1 MEKIPADYGYLQKSE
16 TTGEKTLLINFPES
30 TSRTAQKTVTIPN
43 LKSVL
48 SVSVNTGNVT
58 YSVNGNNVT
67 INVLNGTY
75 TRYTTSG
82 SPAGSKNMTGQNSGS
97 SSYIRSDSYPWD
109 SDYNAVVNGWGNRS
123 SMAYNDGT
131 YSGTL
136 NLSVSGYW
144 LNSGCTT
151 ANCGRAVSWSYSGT
165 VYKPDTTSTT
175 YYYAYTVTII
185 YIDNSR
191 PLLSVNSSDNQT
203 LSEGSKFTL
212 EGTATDPD
220 TGNVLTIKYKINN
233 SPARALTSGVSDGSS
248 PLSFSKTLKYSNKRL
263 WDGSTDVTGADLA
276 ENTDHVLTVWAEDDQ
291 GGKSAEVTRKFR
303 VIWNRPPVIS
313 GTNTDLGTIKEPPK
327 QMYTVT
333 EPENDTFTI
342 TEKINGSVI
351 RSFQGVAG
359 REETASIPHD
369 RWIRLDL
376 DTPHTLTVEAKDAK
390 GLTASRTYTFTR
402 TETHI
407 EFMLDMG
414 SPDVQ
419 SHFILD
425 GMPQRVLVTLERYI
439 PEGASIES
447 VKVCNNALDA
457 SPTWED
463 ATNAVK
469 SNRGYLFTNKTKT
482 AANWAINI
490 WVLIAKGAATER
502 VKLNGYGG
510 AFD

>member
-1 MEKIPADYGYLQKSE
+1 MARKIN
-16 TTGEKTLLINFPES
+16 TFPES
-30 TSRTAQKTVTIPN
+30 TARSQTQTLTIPN
-43 LKSVL
+43 IKAINSVT
-48 SVSVNTGNVT
+48 VNTGTV
-58 YSVNGNNVT
+58 SFS
-67 INVLNGTY
+67 LNGSTI
-75 TRYTTSG
+75 TFALSNGTVSRTVQTGG
-82 SPAGSKNMTGQNSGS
+82 SFTPEDTKYI
-97 SSYIRSDSYPWD
+97 SSYAAGTAPTFEDAINLPRTVSY
-109 SDYNAVVNGWGNRS
+109 S
-123 SMAYNDGT
+123 SGGY
-131 YSGTL
+131 YGTL
-136 NLSVSGYW
+136 SLNFIEGVGY
-144 LNSGCTT
+144 
-151 ANCGRAVSWSYSGT
+151 R
-165 VYKPDTTSTT
+165 
-175 YYYAYTVTII
+175 YYYAGYVTRPASDTRTYANYYQYTVTVD
-185 YIDNSR
+185 YVENSV
-191 PLLSVNSSDNQT
+191 PTILGLAPSDIQSLTDGTNY
-203 LSEGSKFTL
+203 SI

-233 SPARALTSGVSDGSS
+233 SPARAVTSGVSDGSS
-248 PLSFSKTLKYSNKRL
+248 PLSFSKTLMYSNKRL
-263 WDGSTDVTGADLA
+263 WDGSMDVTGADLA

-342 TEKINGSVI
+342 TEKINGIVI

-376 DTPHTLTVEAKDAK
+376 DTPHTLTVEAKEAK

-407 EFMLDMG
+407 EFMLDMD